1 MLGSLLREEPAQS
14 PNRGFQRWF
23 SDIAS
28 AGRDLKRVARETR
41 DAMVLLRHSAK
52 HGEQASVPAEGA
64 VQVELLAAADLSYA
78 PLSSLFPS
86 KWINMIEN
94 AMNIQ

>member
-1 MLGSLLREEPAQS
+1 MSQDAQG
-14 PNRGFQRWF
+14 RGFQRWF
-23 SDIAS
+23 SDLAS

-52 HGEQASVPAEGA
+52 HGEQSSVPAEGA

-78 PLSSLFPS
+78 PGIEEHAACDDIGM
-86 KWINMIEN
+86 KWNEME
-94 AMNIQ
+94 